1 MINDK
6 IKLKDVYYV
15 SHFLKISY
23 EMMVDLLRRKKYDLK
38 KSITLGKIV
47 VFCLDKLSFI
57 NLYAIKMYCLLNLI
71 KNGN

>member
-1 MINDK
+1 
-6 IKLKDVYYV
+6 
-15 SHFLKISY
+15 
-23 EMMVDLLRRKKYDLK
+23 MVDLLRRKKYDLK

-57 NLYAIKMYCLLNLI
+57 NLYAIKMYCLLKLI